1 MHIQQHFFD
10 TTLFL
15 RDVRPIHSNLL
26 QGQGQTQFKSF
37 KWRRAAQHRGR
48 PTRKCLLHV
57 HNQSTQ
63 KVSIEN
69 YSYKTSTK
77 MIHVFLVFQQFEK
90 LVLALN
96 FIHIRINSWYW
107 IHTKRFLYTNF
118 FQGVPISFL
127 YLKGA
132 NYNLKCFALHSDTQI
147 LLKKISNF

>member
-127 YLKGA
+127 YLR
-132 NYNLKCFALHSDTQI
+132 S
-147 LLKKISNF
+147 